1 MRAYG
6 QIGSIEGD
14 ITCSADEVAAR
25 LGDKGIFVWAGHYY
39 ALEVMS
45 SLGVLDSGGLV
56 RIGFVHYSLPEEVD
70 IVVEGL
76 ARLAAG
82 RSLDDLPDLG

>member
-1 MRAYG
+1 
-6 QIGSIEGD
+6 
-14 ITCSADEVAAR
+14 
-25 LGDKGIFVWAGHYY
+25 
-39 ALEVMS
+39 
-45 SLGVLDSGGLV
+45 VLDSGGLV

-70 IVVEGL
+70 IAVEGL